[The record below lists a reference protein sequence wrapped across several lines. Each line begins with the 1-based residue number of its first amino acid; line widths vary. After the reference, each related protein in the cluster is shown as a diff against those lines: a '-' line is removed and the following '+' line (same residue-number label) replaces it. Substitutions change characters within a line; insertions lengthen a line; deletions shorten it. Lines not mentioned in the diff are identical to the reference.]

1 MSNFFTAGGTLALD
15 NASYVKRAVDDEL
28 LELAQKGEFCY
39 VLTPRQMG
47 KSSLMIRT
55 AAALSRQ
62 GVKTAILDLTQIG
75 TVTLNQWYLGLLS
88 QLQEQLG
95 LADDPI
101 AWWQAHGELSEVQ
114 RFTTY
119 LRQVILKELKKHQI
133 VIFIDEIDSTIKLDF
148 SDDFF
153 AAIRAIYNARATE
166 REFKR
171 LTFIFL
177 GVATPLDLIK
187 DSVRTPFNIGHAIT
201 LEDFSR
207 QDAHSLLEGLNAIYP
222 TQAEAI
228 FKRIHHWCNGHPYLT
243 QKLCLTLSRKAG
255 EPWHDEQIDKLVHQ
269 LFLRRD
275 SEKETNLQF
284 VQRRLLKHSKREPL
298 LQLYKKVYQGQKVA
312 ADGYSTI
319 HQQIKLAGIVK
330 VEHGI
335 LKIRNRIYQSA
346 FDLAWIEKHSEP
358 KSWTWFPN
366 FRSLWSTAKSSE

>member
-1 MSNFFTAGGTLALD
+1 MTDFFTAGGTLALD
-15 NASYVKRAVDDEL
+15 NPSYVKRAVDDEL
-28 LELAQKGEFCY
+28 LKLAQKGEFCY

-55 AAALSRQ
+55 AAALSAQ

-95 LADDPI
+95 LAEDPI
-101 AWWQAHGELSEVQ
+101 AWWQARGQLGEVQ
-114 RFTTY
+114 RFTAY
-119 LRQVILKELKKHQI
+119 LRQVVLKELKSNV
-133 VIFIDEIDSTIKLDF
+133 VIFIDEIDTTIKLDF

-166 REFKR
+166 PEFKR

-207 QDAHSLLEGLNAIYP
+207 RDTDVLQEGLKTSFP

-228 FKRIHHWCNGHPYLT
+228 FKRIYHWTNGHPYLT
-243 QKLCLTLSRKAG
+243 QKLCLSLSRKAG
-255 EPWHDEQIDKLVHQ
+255 ERWHDEQIDKLVHQ

-284 VQRRLLKHSKREPL
+284 VQRRLLNHPKREQL
-298 LQLYKKVYQGQKVA
+298 LQLYKEVYKGRRVSD
-312 ADGYSTI
+312 DGYSTI
-319 HQQIKLAGIVK
+319 HHQLKLAGLVK
-330 VEHGI
+330 AENG
-335 LKIRNRIYQSA
+335 LLTIRNCIYQSA
-346 FDLAWIEKHSEP
+346 FDMEWIEKNSEGR
-358 KSWTWFPN
+358 SWRWFPN
-366 FRSLWSTAKSSE
+366 FRRLW